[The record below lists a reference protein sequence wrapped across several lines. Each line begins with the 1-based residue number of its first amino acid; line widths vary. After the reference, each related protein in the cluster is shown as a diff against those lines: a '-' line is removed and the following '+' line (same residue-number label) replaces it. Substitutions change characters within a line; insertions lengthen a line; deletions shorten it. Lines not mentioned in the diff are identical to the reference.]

1 MLKAIFFD
9 LDGTLVDDND
19 SIRVA
24 LSQACQA
31 VSERWPTLDPDDL
44 GITYRQFSEVA
55 WSNYDRYLR
64 HLVSPEAMLASVWQ
78 RTLATRGVN
87 DPYAARLASEIY
99 WTYRLQHCHLYA
111 DVLPLLQELT
121 VRFTLC
127 MLTNGAPTMQR
138 AKVTATRLGPFFH
151 HVFVGGDFTRGKP
164 DAPIFDAALAAAQ
177 CQPSE
182 AIHIG
187 DSLTHDIAGARG
199 VGVHSVWLNRKGFR
213 LQDLVSDNAAAPDFE
228 ITTLADLPECL
239 GTIPN
244 KMGK

>member
-19 SIRVA
+19 SIRIA

-44 GITYRQFSEVA
+44 GMTYRQFSEVA

-78 RTLATRGVN
+78 RTLAAKGVN
-87 DPYAARLASEIY
+87 DPPTERLASEIY
-99 WTYRLQHCHLYA
+99 WTYRLQHCRLYA
-111 DVLPLLQELT
+111 DVLPLLQGLT
-121 VRFTLC
+121 ARFTLC
-127 MLTNGAPTMQR
+127 LLTNGAPPMQR

-164 DAPIFDAALAAAQ
+164 DAPIFDAALAAAR

-187 DSLTHDIAGARG
+187 DSLVHDIAGARG
-199 VGVHSVWLNRKGFR
+199 VGVYSVWLNRKGFR

-228 ITTLADLPECL
+228 ITTLADFPKCL
-239 GTIPN
+239 GTTPN

>member
-19 SIRVA
+19 SIRAA

-31 VSERWPTLDPDDL
+31 VSERWPTLDPDEL
-44 GITYRQFSEVA
+44 GIIYRQFSEVA

-99 WTYRLQHCHLYA
+99 WTYRLQHCHLYT
-111 DVLPLLQELT
+111 DVLQLLQELMA
-121 VRFTLC
+121 RFTLC

-138 AKVTATRLGPFFH
+138 AKVTATRLGPFF
-151 HVFVGGDFTRGKP
+151 
-164 DAPIFDAALAAAQ
+164 IM
-177 CQPSE
+177 
-182 AIHIG
+182 
-187 DSLTHDIAGARG
+187 SL
-199 VGVHSVWLNRKGFR
+199 
-213 LQDLVSDNAAAPDFE
+213 
-228 ITTLADLPECL
+228 
-239 GTIPN
+239 
-244 KMGK
+244 